1 MTRERERKSSKETD
15 GYNGRDVG
23 LRMTKRVEW
32 RGEGETVKKTG
43 NLEKETR
50 HAVEYEKQQG
60 VRYLNKKGGS
70 TRASTSGG

>member
-1 MTRERERKSSKETD
+1 MTR
-15 GYNGRDVG
+15 
-23 LRMTKRVEW
+23 RVEW
-32 RGEGETVKKTG
+32 RGGGRTVKKTG
-43 NLEKETR
+43 NLEKEAC